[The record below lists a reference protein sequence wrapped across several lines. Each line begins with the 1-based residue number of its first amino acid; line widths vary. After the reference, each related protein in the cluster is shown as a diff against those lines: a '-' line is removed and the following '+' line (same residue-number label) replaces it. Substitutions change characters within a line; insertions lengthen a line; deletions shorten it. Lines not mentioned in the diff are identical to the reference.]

1 MGWQKNSTADVKEQ
15 TGLGTLVVEQLCMQ
29 FGEKPVYALAENGSG
44 TRVIVRLASL
54 ANVKSEDAAK

>member
-1 MGWQKNSTADVKEQ
+1 
-15 TGLGTLVVEQLCMQ
+15 MQ

-54 ANVKSEDAAK
+54 ANVKSDDATK